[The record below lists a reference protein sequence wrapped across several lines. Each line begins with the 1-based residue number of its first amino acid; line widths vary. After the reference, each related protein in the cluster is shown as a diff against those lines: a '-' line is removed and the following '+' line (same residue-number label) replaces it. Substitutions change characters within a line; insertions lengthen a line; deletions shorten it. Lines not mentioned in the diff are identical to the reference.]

1 MPKQV
6 YILLALFSLTGFFFI
21 FTTQGNKKKEENAFL
36 KLIPNE
42 YRNGIYLYPANP
54 FSEEK
59 ALVGRYLFYDRRLSF
74 NQTRSC
80 ASCHD
85 PKFSFTDGYRRS
97 VGAVGDLHQRNS
109 SPLINLVFDRY
120 LTAADP
126 SLNYPEQQL
135 DNPMFHTD
143 PIELGWKGNEKEIL
157 ARLKEDPYYNAKM
170 KAAFPAEE
178 DPFTV
183 RNVQYS
189 LASFVKTIISFN
201 SPFDQYKRGERQ
213 LSDMEKKG
221 MELFFSSKLNCSR
234 CHGGANFS
242 SPSLTD
248 SEGNLQHYFN
258 TGLYEQYPNSDQGLY
273 QKTLLEKDKGKF
285 RVPTLRNLAFTAPY
299 FHDGSVQTLDEVI
312 MAYESGGKNHPNK
325 HPLIKGFQ
333 LKSVE
338 RKALVNFLITL
349 SDSSICNNKSFSNP
363 FEKDETKY

>member
-36 KLIPNE
+36 KMVPGE
-42 YRNGIYLYPANP
+42 YRNTIYLYPENP

-59 ALVGRYLFYDRRLSF
+59 ALLGRYLFYDRRLSF

-97 VGAVGDLHQRNS
+97 VGAFGDLHQRNS

-135 DNPMFHTD
+135 NNPMFHTN

-157 ARLKEDPYYNAKM
+157 DRLRQDQLYNTKM
-170 KAAFPAEE
+170 KGSFPADE

-183 RNVQYS
+183 KNIQYS
-189 LASFVKTIISFN
+189 LASFVKTIVSFN
-201 SPFDQYKRGERQ
+201 SPYDQYKRGETK
-213 LSDMEKKG
+213 LSDIEKKG
-221 MELFFSSKLNCSR
+221 IELFFSSKLNCTK
-234 CHGGANFS
+234 CHGGINFS
-242 SPSLTD
+242 SSSVTD
-248 SEGNLQHYFN
+248 SMGNLENYFN
-258 TGLYEQYPNSDQGLY
+258 TGLYGQYPNRDQGLY
-273 QKTLLEKDKGKF
+273 EKTLNEKDKGKF

-299 FHDGSVQTLDEVI
+299 FHDGSVQTLDEIIAV
-312 MAYESGGKNHPNK
+312 YESGGKNNLNK

-333 LKSVE
+333 LSSSE
-338 RKALVNFLITL
+338 RKALISFLFAL
-349 SDSSICNNKSFSNP
+349 SDSSICINKSFSNP